1 MPEQTSASTHQ
12 ISQCN
17 VGYTVQTPVKE
28 MSGHLQQLLCKFIS
42 KLMSTLAF

>member
-1 MPEQTSASTHQ
+1 MSLVSTHQ

-17 VGYTVQTPVKE
+17 VGYIVQTPVE
-28 MSGHLQQLLCKFIS
+28 MSGHFQQLLSKFIS